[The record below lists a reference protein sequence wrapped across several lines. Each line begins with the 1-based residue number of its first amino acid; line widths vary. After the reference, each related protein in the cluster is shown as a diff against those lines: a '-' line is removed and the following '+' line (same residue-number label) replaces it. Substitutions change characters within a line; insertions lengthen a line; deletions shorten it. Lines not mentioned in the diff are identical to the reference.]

1 MHRGRK
7 KVDNPET
14 ARRILSAAERI
25 FAAEGLAGART
36 EEIAR
41 AAHVNKAMLYYY
53 FDSKEKLYRAVFE
66 NLFGQ
71 AGRTIEM
78 ATRAGAS
85 GRQAILAFMEGYF
98 RFRIEHPNYARL
110 MQHMVMED
118 PKQYRWVAREYFEPR
133 FKQLSKLIQQGVANG
148 EFEAIDANHTVI
160 NILAMIVFYFSGAP
174 MHSEL
179 LGRDALDPRA
189 IAEHKRAVMD
199 LLEHGLFRRTARMRP
214 AKKRPVRIVSVRTS
228 DARTS

>member
-7 KVDNPET
+7 KVDDPET
-14 ARRILSAAERI
+14 ARRILAAAERI
-25 FAAEGLAGART
+25 FAAEGMAGART

-41 AAHVNKAMLYYY
+41 AARVNKAMLYYY

-71 AGRTIEM
+71 AGRAIQM
-78 ATRAGAS
+78 ATPVDAS
-85 GRQAILAFMEGYF
+85 ARQAILAFVEGYF
-98 RFRIEHPNYARL
+98 QFRVENPNYARL

-133 FKQLSKLIQQGVANG
+133 FRQLSGLIKRGIASG
-148 EFEAIDANHTVI
+148 EFQSIDAARTAI
-160 NILAMIVFYFSGAP
+160 NIIAMIVFYFSGAP
-174 MHSEL
+174 LHSEL
-179 LGRDALDPRA
+179 LGRDALDPQA

-199 LLEHGLFRRTARMRP
+199 LLERGLFRHSARMRP
-214 AKKRPVRIVSVRTS
+214 AKRRPMGIDS
-228 DARTS
+228 ARTSRARTS